1 MNYLGC
7 PFRHFVGVSLFDYS
21 IRHPEKELGF
31 SAVYRVVVDVCAVS
45 GGGNCLR
52 LSAAILLI
60 SAKSFL
66 WAASVL
72 ACASAAASFI
82 IYESISSV
90 GSSRLVRRYELS
102 SFSVI
107 SMGILRQNYELIL
120 KRQRK
125 LGDFFILVRVG
136 ENGDVFFDR
145 A

>member
-7 PFRHFVGVSLFDYS
+7 PFRHIVGISLFDYS
-21 IRHPEKELGF
+21 IRHSEKELGF

-90 GSSRLVRRYELS
+90 VTSRLVRRKQLPYL
-102 SFSVI
+102 SVI
-107 SMGILRQNYELIL
+107 GM
-120 KRQRK
+120 K
-125 LGDFFILVRVG
+125 LCGKDTNLF
-136 ENGDVFFDR
+136 
-145 A
+145 